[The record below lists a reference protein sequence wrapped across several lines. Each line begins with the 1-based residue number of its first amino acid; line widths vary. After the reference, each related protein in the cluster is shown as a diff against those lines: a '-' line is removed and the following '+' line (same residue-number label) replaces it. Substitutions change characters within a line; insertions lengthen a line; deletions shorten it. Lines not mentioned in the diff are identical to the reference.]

1 MEINIVAGISTINKL
16 RTSNYF
22 VKKLGYS
29 TMVED
34 SKTGEKLYNTMD
46 KFAHFYNSRYRAS
59 IQMVGTMANINFYQ
73 DLYINDN
80 SMATYV
86 DELEHIVMFDDVKY
100 KNVGINSYLGNI
112 LRSILENKER
122 IELEKKDVVEEV
134 EKKTIIGDPSR
145 LISNPGQVKY
155 EDLVAYM
162 QNRNK

>member
-1 MEINIVAGISTINKL
+1 MEINIVVGQLTINKIK
-16 RTSNYF
+16 TSNYF
-22 VKKLGYS
+22 VKKLGFS

-34 SKTGEKLYNTMD
+34 SRSGEKEYNKMD
-46 KFAHFYNSRYRAS
+46 KFAYFYNSRYRTS
-59 IQMVGTMANINFYQ
+59 VQMMGTMANINFYQ

-86 DELEHIVMFDDVKY
+86 DELEHIIMFDDTTY

-112 LRSILENKER
+112 LRGILENKER
-122 IELEKKDVVEEV
+122 VELESKKEV
-134 EKKTIIGDPSR
+134 EAETTKVGNPNK

-162 QNRNK
+162 QNKNK